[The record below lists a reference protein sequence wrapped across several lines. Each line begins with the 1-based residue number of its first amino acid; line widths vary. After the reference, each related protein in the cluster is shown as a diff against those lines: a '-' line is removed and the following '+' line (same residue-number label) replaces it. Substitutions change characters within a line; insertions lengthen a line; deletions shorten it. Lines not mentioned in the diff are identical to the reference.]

1 MTAINF
7 LPVIVSNL
15 LSKNEKWAKKS
26 PVFRLSFRIGFGQ
39 AESGRYR
46 K

>member
-26 PVFRLSFRIGFGQ
+26 PAFRLSFWKEFGHT
-39 AESGRYR
+39 ESGRYR